1 MFWILTEGLSWPGGL
16 EGGRF
21 NIFRLP
27 ANEADIADH
36 LAHGFRVDDR
46 ERACIETWAD
56 DGFASAPGPAGIR
69 VRVFRPSFTSASTPN
84 EIDEEYWA
92 AIRLQQPVYSEDLHY
107 RAQIAAEAD
116 RLAKAYSNSG

>member
-1 MFWILTEGLSWPGGL
+1 MFWMLTEGLSWPGGL
-16 EGGRF
+16 CDGRF
-21 NIFRLP
+21 NILSLP

-36 LAHGFRVDDR
+36 LGHSFRIDDR

-56 DGFASAPGPAGIR
+56 DRFASAPGPAGIR
-69 VRVFRPSFTSASTPN
+69 VRVFRASLTSASTPN
-84 EIDEEYWA
+84 EIEEYWA